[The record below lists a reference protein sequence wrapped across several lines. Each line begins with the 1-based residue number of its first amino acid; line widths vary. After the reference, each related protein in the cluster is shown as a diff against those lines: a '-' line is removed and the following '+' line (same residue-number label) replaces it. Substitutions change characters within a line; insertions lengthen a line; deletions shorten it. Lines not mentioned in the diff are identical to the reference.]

1 MKRILPLCAAAV
13 LALLAHPAQA
23 HIVSSRLGDF
33 YAGAVHPLLTLEDL
47 AQWLA
52 LGVLAGMQAPRNGRW
67 VVVAFPLGL
76 VLGAALSRLGVL
88 GAPPEL
94 LNSGLL
100 VVLGGLL
107 ALALDLPAIA
117 IAALAA
123 VLGVLRGAANLD
135 GLPAAEDAVLVTSGI
150 LVSGYAVATLAAAVT
165 LAFRR
170 SGAPWRAAIVRAAG
184 VGVAGVGCALAA
196 FA

>member
-1 MKRILPLCAAAV
+1 
-13 LALLAHPAQA
+13 
-23 HIVSSRLGDF
+23 
-33 YAGAVHPLLTLEDL
+33 
-47 AQWLA
+47 
-52 LGVLAGMQAPRNGRW
+52 
-67 VVVAFPLGL
+67 
-76 VLGAALSRLGVL
+76 
-88 GAPPEL
+88 L